1 MPVYITDKIE
11 ICSDDSIEKVLMKK
25 TLMKKILKKKIL
37 MKKIE
42 YITCLAFNASNEN
55 TISKFKAFQAI
66 LSDS

>member
-11 ICSDDSIEKVLMKK
+11 ICSDDSIENVLMKK
-25 TLMKKILKKKIL
+25 TLMKKILIKKIL